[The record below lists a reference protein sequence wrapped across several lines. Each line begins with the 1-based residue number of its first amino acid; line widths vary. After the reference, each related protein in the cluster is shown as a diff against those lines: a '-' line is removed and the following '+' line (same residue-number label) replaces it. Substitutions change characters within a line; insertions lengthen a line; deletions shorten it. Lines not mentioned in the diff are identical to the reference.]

1 MTLYQTGGGV
11 TGKAVVDRDQTQVGV
26 GDQVEVEV
34 CRLSRESRGQ
44 SGKYKD
50 FRFLCASATI

>member
-11 TGKAVVDRDQTQVGV
+11 TGKAVVDGDQTEVGV

-34 CRLSRESRGQ
+34 CRLSRESRGHV
-44 SGKYKD
+44 
-50 FRFLCASATI
+50 